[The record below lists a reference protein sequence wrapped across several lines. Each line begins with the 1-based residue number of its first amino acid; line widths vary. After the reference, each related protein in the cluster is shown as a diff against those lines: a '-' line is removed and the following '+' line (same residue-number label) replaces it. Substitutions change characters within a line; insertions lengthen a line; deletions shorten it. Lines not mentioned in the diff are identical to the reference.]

1 MIRAFR
7 ENPELR
13 DSRNFLCLAWRHLLR
28 MEPTVI
34 QYDVVHWLATGPSR
48 LVAKGF
54 RGMGKSWIASVYV
67 CWEWGMN
74 ENVKAL
80 IVSGGARRAADFTT
94 FTRQLIESWDPLKDL
109 RPKIDALRDS
119 KIQFDVGGTKI
130 AHAASMTSIG
140 ITGQLTGNRA
150 DVIVADDVET
160 QANSDTPSKR
170 ERVEMYVREFGSIL
184 SPRGRIRVLGTD
196 HTEESLYRTLPAK
209 GYSVRCWPAEFPK
222 PDLAAALGESLAP
235 TLREELEQHPE
246 KAGEPTEPTRF
257 PDAELRAKE
266 AELGRSH
273 YRLQFLLDPRMS
285 DMERFPLRLSDLIVM
300 PLDLEAAPER
310 VAYGGKALSELSC
323 LGFSGDRYL
332 GPSFVAERWA
342 PYQGK
347 VLAVDPAGRGRD
359 ETVAA
364 VVGQLNGF
372 LYLLELR
379 AWLGEGY
386 SDTVLTTIAEMAAR
400 QRVSFIVPEA
410 NWGDGMFAR
419 LLEPHLHR
427 TGHHCAIEE
436 VRHSVQ
442 KERRIID
449 TLEPVMQQHRLIVDP
464 RVLQEDLRPISGL
477 PESAQFPYRL
487 AHQLSRITR
496 DKGSLT
502 RDDRID
508 AVSIGCAFWKDAL
521 AQDARRRQTESNDQ
535 ALRDEVKRFVDQ
547 ALSPARWR
555 PGGQQGWLGQSLGRS
570 TPPTWRQQSRRPG
583 DR

>member
-1 MIRAFR
+1 VIRAFR

-28 MEPTVI
+28 MDPTPI
-34 QYDVVHWLATGPSR
+34 QYDVVHFLATGPPR

-67 CWEWGMN
+67 CWEWGMD

-94 FTRQLIESWDPLKDL
+94 FTRQLIESWDALKDL
-109 RPKIDALRDS
+109 RPRIDALRDS

-150 DVIVADDVET
+150 NVIIADDVET
-160 QANSDTPSKR
+160 QANSDTPAKR
-170 ERVEMYVREFGSIL
+170 ERVEAYVREFGSIL

-209 GYSVRCWPAEFPK
+209 GYTVRCWPAEYPAA
-222 PDLAAALGESLAP
+222 DLKAALGDSLAP
-235 TLREELEQHPE
+235 QLRETLELHPE
-246 KAGEPTEPTRF
+246 RVGQPTEPTRF
-257 PDAELRAKE
+257 PDEELRAKE

-300 PLDLEAAPER
+300 PLDPEAAPER
-310 VAYGGKALSELSC
+310 VTYGGKHVAELPC

-332 GPSFVAERWA
+332 GPSFVAERWL

-347 VLAVDPAGRGRD
+347 VLAVDPAGRGKD

-364 VVGQLNGF
+364 VLGQLNGYLF
-372 LYLLELR
+372 LLELR

-386 SDTVLTTIAEMAAR
+386 SDTVLAAIADMAAR
-400 QRVSFIVPEA
+400 QRVGFCVAEA
-410 NWGDGMFAR
+410 NFGDGMFAR

-427 TGHHCAIEE
+427 SGHHCAVEE
-436 VRHSVQ
+436 VRHAIQ

-449 TLEPVMQQHRLIVDP
+449 TLEPVMQQHRLVVDQ
-464 RVLQEDLRPISGL
+464 RVLLEDLRPIPGL
-477 PESAQFPYRL
+477 AENAQFPYRL

-496 DKGSLT
+496 DKGSLQ

-508 AVSIGCAFWKDAL
+508 AVAIGAAYWKDAL
-521 AQDARRRQTESNDQ
+521 AQDARRRQAEVNDK
-535 ALRDEVKRFVDQ
+535 AMHDEVRRFLDH

-555 PGGQQGWLGQSLGRS
+555 GEQSGWLDRSLGREERQG
-570 TPPTWRQQSRRPG
+570 WRRQSRRSSEQ
-583 DR
+583 